1 MESSGLQLNRK
12 QVFPLPLFDSHDM
25 TMKLRLGRL
34 NLRSVTKGGMIAED
48 LSQGHTGATAAMVY
62 CSSVG
67 SRVSVIQ
74 PWEQPVLKLKTL
86 QLVHTDVV
94 VQPPEC
100 CLLLSISILLAP
112 EFFL

>member
-25 TMKLRLGRL
+25 TTKLRLGRL

-62 CSSVG
+62 CSSG
-67 SRVSVIQ
+67 RVQGQCHSAMGTTCPKV
-74 PWEQPVLKLKTL
+74 KDTA
-86 QLVHTDVV
+86 T
-94 VQPPEC
+94 C
-100 CLLLSISILLAP
+100 SY
-112 EFFL
+112 